1 MNNRFIF
8 LEETELAPLI
18 HKALLDYGV
27 PRQSTISTKL
37 YSVNGI
43 AKLTG
48 KSHRTIKKLVG
59 QGVIKSTKNGLITED
74 AINDYLLNK

>member
-1 MNNRFIF
+1 MN
-8 LEETELAPLI
+8 LVQ
-18 HKALLDYGV
+18 KALFAYGV
-27 PRQSTISTKL
+27 PKQNTINAKL
-37 YSVNGI
+37 YSINGI

-59 QGVIKSTKNGLITED
+59 QGVIKSTKNGLITEE